1 MPISSPS
8 EVAVMKVVENIYSE
22 MSASQCEQL
31 ISQTSENEELDFTR
45 KPPTPTQKMF
55 PHIIGKTVQAVT
67 EKTEAVAVS
76 VAANILSTFGTMV
89 GRPSKQTPNAPVFHI
104 GDSDLHSNSSFL
116 ITGDTS
122 KGRKGTSDKPVIKIF
137 KHVDELLF
145 ERHSKKYPAEN
156 KSELEAYWPLNTHT
170 GGLSTGEG
178 LAYLLRDPVKDD
190 EGVSVNGQYDK
201 RLLIRDEEFQR
212 ILAVGSRENNTLTSI
227 LRIAL
232 DGETIS
238 PLTKSARVVATN
250 PHISIIAHITAYELV
265 HKIKKCDV
273 ANGFLNRIPIIHSQ
287 RNKTVALP
295 KRTPDSVINDLAI
308 ELADTVN
315 YAQQA
320 GQIRFD
326 NDSPEYWEDVYKKVT
341 VLNDGHEIDF
351 LLARSEPFIIKIAMI
366 TALLDRRN
374 TIGIED
380 LKTGVAWFHYWRDS
394 ITFIFDGERQKVEAS
409 ELQYLADDVLTA
421 VNSIND
427 GNGCSRTQISEFLNG
442 NKSSAQISRALELQM
457 NTIPPKIRMGD
468 VKGVPLGKK
477 KKVKLYYP
485 C

>member
-1 MPISSPS
+1 M
-8 EVAVMKVVENIYSE
+8 
-22 MSASQCEQL
+22 
-31 ISQTSENEELDFTR
+31 
-45 KPPTPTQKMF
+45 
-55 PHIIGKTVQAVT
+55 
-67 EKTEAVAVS
+67 
-76 VAANILSTFGTMV
+76 
-89 GRPSKQTPNAPVFHI
+89 
-104 GDSDLHSNSSFL
+104 
-116 ITGDTS
+116 
-122 KGRKGTSDKPVIKIF
+122 
-137 KHVDELLF
+137 
-145 ERHSKKYPAEN
+145 
-156 KSELEAYWPLNTHT
+156 YWPLTTHT

-178 LAYLLRDPVKDD
+178 LAHLLRDPVKDD
-190 EGVSVNGQYDK
+190 EGANVHGQYDK

-238 PLTKSARVVATN
+238 PLTKSERVVATN

-287 RNKTVALP
+287 RDKTIALP
-295 KRTPDSVINDLAI
+295 KRTPVSVINDLAI
-308 ELADTVN
+308 ELADAVQ

-320 GQIRFD
+320 GQMQFD
-326 NDSPEYWEDVYKKVT
+326 NESSEYWEDIYKRVT

-366 TALLDRRN
+366 TALLNRRN
-374 TIGIED
+374 TIEIED

-394 ITFIFDGERQKVEAS
+394 LTFIFDGERQKVEALQ
-409 ELQYLADDVLTA
+409 LQYLADDVLTA

-427 GNGCSRTQISEFLNG
+427 GNGCSRTLISKFLSG
-442 NKSSAQISRALELQM
+442 NKSSAEISRALELQM

-468 VKGVPLGKK
+468 A
-477 KKVKLYYP
+477 KKVPKGMTNKVKMYYP
-485 C
+485 CK